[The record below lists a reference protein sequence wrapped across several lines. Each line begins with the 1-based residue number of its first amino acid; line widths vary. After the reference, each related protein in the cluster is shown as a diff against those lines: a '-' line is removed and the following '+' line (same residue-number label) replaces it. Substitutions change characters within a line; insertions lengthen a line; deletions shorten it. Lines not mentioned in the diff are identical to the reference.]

1 MLNPEPPMIDPPAAL
16 KDRAEQAAHHAHE
29 LRAARAGLYRNR
41 RDAIVTF
48 HLVSDQSQAL
58 RLVFNELRQRLECAV
73 VRWDKRWLSPPAG

>member
-1 MLNPEPPMIDPPAAL
+1 MVDPEPPMIDPPAAL
-16 KDRAEQAAHHAHE
+16 KDRAEQAALHAHE

-41 RDAIVTF
+41 RDAIVAF

-73 VRWDKRWLSPPAG
+73 DRWDKRWLSPPAG